1 MFPFELTSG
10 TTEIGVVGG
19 DDNVVEEIETEE
31 GDEGYLDKYE
41 TILTAV
47 RPKILNGIHLFWFN
61 DSTIGFLSER
71 HAGMSAAIRLSS
83 AQQAKAMRKSVGV
96 KNIWKSKLGS

>member
-1 MFPFELTSG
+1 MLPLELTSG
-10 TTEIGVVGG
+10 TTEIGVVG
-19 DDNVVEEIETEE
+19 DDDKVVEEEETEE
-31 GDEGYLDKYE
+31 GNEGYLDKYE
-41 TILTAV
+41 AILTAV

-96 KNIWKSKLGS
+96 KNIWKLKLGS